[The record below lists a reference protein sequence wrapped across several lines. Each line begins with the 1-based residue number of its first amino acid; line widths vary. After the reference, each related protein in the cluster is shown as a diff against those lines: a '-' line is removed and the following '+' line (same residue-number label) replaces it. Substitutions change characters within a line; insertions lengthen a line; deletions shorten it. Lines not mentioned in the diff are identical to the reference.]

1 MSSEGGR
8 HKCLGCDRLLA
19 EGELFCLACGGVPFG
34 TTADGRYALIVH
46 EVASS
51 DLRKQVAALIAEQIP
66 GLDSFALEKKLAERT
81 VLAAPIDAAVGQAF
95 VERLKKL
102 HAPAEVVERSS
113 LQPSLAGQLFQPLA
127 WIGYGLGAVGAIV
140 LTSLW
145 PLLVGIGIG
154 VGLGLWRRRPAL
166 LPYAQP
172 AALPPPPAKARE
184 LVALVNRSQGANR
197 EQLLG
202 VARGV
207 SGLLTA
213 AHREGLSVEAAE
225 VDGMGRAISDVV
237 SDVVDVGGAAL
248 GGDAAARKRLD
259 EIAASVASAAQK
271 LGERALPP
279 APEHRLLE
287 QAEVVKEIASLS
299 NSN

>member
-1 MSSEGGR
+1 VSSEGER

-34 TTADGRYALIVH
+34 TATDGKYALIVH

-51 DLRKQVAALIAEQIP
+51 DLRKQVAVLIADHIA
-66 GLDSFALEKKLAERT
+66 GLDAFALEKKLAERT
-81 VLAAPIDAAVGQAF
+81 VLASPIDAAVGQAF

-113 LQPSLAGQLFQPLA
+113 LQPSVVGQLFQPLA
-127 WIGYGLGAVGAIV
+127 WIGYALGVVGAIFISKWV
-140 LTSLW
+140 
-145 PLLVGIGIG
+145 LLVGVAVG
-154 VGLGLWRRRPAL
+154 VGLGLWRKKPAQ
-166 LPYAQP
+166 LPFTQP
-172 AALPPPPAKARE
+172 AELPPPPPKARE
-184 LVALVNRSQGANR
+184 LVALVNQAQGADR
-197 EQLLG
+197 ELLLG
-202 VARGV
+202 LARGV
-207 SGLLTA
+207 AGLLTA
-213 AHREGLSVEAAE
+213 AHREGLPVEAAQ

-237 SDVVDVGGAAL
+237 SDVVDVGGQAL
-248 GGDAAARKRLD
+248 GGDAAAKKRLA
-259 EIAASVASAAQK
+259 EIAASVGTAAQK